1 MLLISWSTRPPFKK
15 VLKNRGWQNN
25 WHLIL
30 LLVHWHLKSYWCRD
44 VHHVCWYSLGQ
55 DKLEMSWQF
64 LWEQFAFVRLW
75 RLESVFT
82 ASLKQ
87 DWMLRSLMR
96 WVWKQTT
103 LTVRES
109 RRFKTKRKKLD
120 WTRTKFFCLPSLL
133 PRQGNKDLQAQSAS
147 TLAVQ
152 TPHTVCTVH
161 SHNLFFFP
169 PAVAA
174 SENCWFV
181 MLQLEDFY
189 SSPRSLRELSN
200 SPSEA
205 QLHFVRFFS
214 PFAFTHLFF
223 KGLVPPQ
230 TLSHW
235 HIWQLGLICAIVAW
249 CDPIVPKMVCKQNLK
264 ISFRDGQKES
274 ESCKQSIFSHLVH
287 LKWYVKTFKVTK
299 IIWIVP
305 IIHLSR

>member
-1 MLLISWSTRPPFKK
+1 MSWRPA
-15 VLKNRGWQNN
+15 R
-25 WHLIL
+25 
-30 LLVHWHLKSYWCRD
+30 LLVLVRSRQAGD
-44 VHHVCWYSLGQ
+44 VLAISVRTISLCPFVEAGICFHNF
-55 DKLEMSWQF
+55 LE
-64 LWEQFAFVRLW
+64 ARLNVE
-75 RLESVFT
+75 ESHALSVKADYINSERITEVQNKEKEAGLNAYKVF
-82 ASLKQ
+82 
-87 DWMLRSLMR
+87 
-96 WVWKQTT
+96 
-103 LTVRES
+103 
-109 RRFKTKRKKLD
+109 
-120 WTRTKFFCLPSLL
+120 LPSLSFTSTV
-133 PRQGNKDLQAQSAS
+133 NKDLQAQSAS

-205 QLHFVRFFS
+205 QLHFVRLFS
-214 PFAFTHLFF
+214 PFAFTHLLFR
-223 KGLVPPQ
+223 GLVPPQ

-235 HIWQLGLICAIVAW
+235 HIGQLGLICAIVAW

-264 ISFRDGQKES
+264 ISFRDSQKES

>member
-1 MLLISWSTRPPFKK
+1 MLLISWSTRPPFNK

-30 LLVHWHLKSYWCRD
+30 FLVHWHLKSYWCRD
-44 VHHVCWYSLGQ
+44 VQHVCWYSHGQ

-64 LWEQFAFVRLW
+64 LWEQFAFVLLW

-82 ASLKQ
+82 TSLKQ

-169 PAVAA
+169 SRRGCKWKLLICHAA
-174 SENCWFV
+174 AGGFLLVPEESERII
-181 MLQLEDFY
+181 QL
-189 SSPRSLRELSN
+189 SLRSTTSLCQILFPICLHASLFQGVG
-200 SPSEA
+200 SPTNTQSLA
-205 QLHFVRFFS
+205 YLTTRTYLRHRGLMWSYS
-214 PFAFTHLFF
+214 P
-223 KGLVPPQ
+223 KDGVQ
-230 TLSHW
+230 TKS
-235 HIWQLGLICAIVAW
+235 
-249 CDPIVPKMVCKQNLK
+249 
-264 ISFRDGQKES
+264 
-274 ESCKQSIFSHLVH
+274 
-287 LKWYVKTFKVTK
+287 
-299 IIWIVP
+299 
-305 IIHLSR
+305 